1 MGAPVSAVGAEQSVK
16 GHQMTADIRDVS
28 TIGLV
33 GWGRMGGMI
42 GRYALRGGWH
52 VTAFD
57 PSADARASAE
67 EAGATVVGSVAEVA
81 AVSDLVMLVVV
92 DDDQVRQAITG
103 ADGALETSR
112 PGTILAICPSVR
124 PDTCAEMAEIAEKH
138 EVHVIDVALVGGE
151 RGAEAGALKLMC
163 GGKAEVIDA
172 LLAPFSAFAI
182 DVCHVGDIGAGQIA
196 KTANNL
202 LLWSCVRANYEA
214 LSLARKLGVQPG
226 KLRSFLNIGS
236 GANRPLAEWGAQR
249 LRWPKKD
256 LEVALALAE
265 EAGVDVPL
273 MRSLAPLMDDLTVED
288 LADLR

>member
-1 MGAPVSAVGAEQSVK
+1 
-16 GHQMTADIRDVS
+16 MTVDTREIT

-33 GWGRMGGMI
+33 GWGRMGGMM
-42 GRYALRGGWH
+42 GRYALKGGWK

-57 PSADARASAE
+57 PSADSRAAAE
-67 EAGATVVGSVAEVA
+67 TAGATVVDSVAEVA
-81 AVSDLVMLVVV
+81 VASDLVLIVVI
-92 DDDQVRQAITG
+92 DDEQVRQAVTG
-103 ADGALETSR
+103 PGGALESAR
-112 PGTILAICPSVR
+112 PGTVLAICPSVR
-124 PDTCAEMAEIAEKH
+124 PDTCTEMAEIAGQH
-138 EVHVIDVALVGGE
+138 GVHVIDVALVGGE

-163 GGKAEVIDA
+163 GGDGAVIDA
-172 LLAPFSAFAI
+172 CLAAFSSFAI
-182 DVCHVGDIGAGQIA
+182 DVCHVGDVGAGQIA

-214 LSLARKLGVQPG
+214 LKLAKTLGVPPG

-256 LEVALALAE
+256 LDVALALAA

-273 MRSLAPLMDDLTVED
+273 MESLAPLMAELTVED
-288 LADLR
+288 LAELR

>member
-1 MGAPVSAVGAEQSVK
+1 
-16 GHQMTADIRDVS
+16 MTADIRDVT

-33 GWGRMGGMI
+33 GWGRMGGMV
-42 GRYALRGGWH
+42 GLYALRAGWK

-57 PSADARASAE
+57 PSAQARAAAE
-67 EAGATVVGSVAEVA
+67 EAGASVVGSVADVA
-81 AVSDLVMLVVV
+81 AVSDLVLLVVV
-92 DDDQVRQAITG
+92 DDEQVRQAVTG
-103 ADGALETSR
+103 PGGALESAR

-124 PDTCAEMAEIAEKH
+124 PDTCTAMAAAAEK
-138 EVHVIDVALVGGE
+138 EQVHVIDVALVGGE

-163 GGKAEVIDA
+163 GGRAEVIDA
-172 LLAPFSAFAI
+172 CLAPFSAFAI
-182 DVCHVGDIGAGQIA
+182 DVCHVGDVGAGQVA

-214 LSLARKLGVQPG
+214 LSLAKKLGVQPG
-226 KLRSFLNIGS
+226 KLRAFLNIGS

-256 LEVALALAE
+256 LDVALALAE

-273 MRSLAPLMDDLTVED
+273 IRSLAPLMADLSVED